1 MIILSKKLITKDDL
15 IKLSYI
21 NDVELNGIKR
31 MVRKQIWSAV
41 SVYDDKIG
49 IGEVTLSQTELQSYF
64 NWKQKLRDLDDSAF
78 KNIPDFILTELNR
91 NTK

>member
-1 MIILSKKLITKDDL
+1 MIILSKKMITKDDL

-64 NWKQKLRDLDDSAF
+64 SWKQKLRDLDDSAF
-78 KNIPDFILTELNR
+78 KNIPDFILAELNK

>member
-1 MIILSKKLITKDDL
+1 MIILSRKTITKDDL
-15 IKLSYI
+15 SKLSYI
-21 NDVELNGIKR
+21 NDVDLNGIKR
-31 MVRKQIWSAV
+31 MVRKQIWAAV
-41 SVYDDKIG
+41 SVCDDKIG

-78 KNIPDFILTELNR
+78 KNIPDFILTELNK

>member
-1 MIILSKKLITKDDL
+1 MIILSKRTITKDDL
-15 IKLSYI
+15 SKLSYI
-21 NDVELNGIKR
+21 NDVDLNGIKR
-31 MVRKQIWSAV
+31 MVRKQIWAAV

-78 KNIPDFILTELNR
+78 KNIPDFILTELNK

>member
-1 MIILSKKLITKDDL
+1 MIILSKRTITKDDL
-15 IKLSYI
+15 SKLSYI
-21 NDVELNGIKR
+21 NDVDLNGIKR
-31 MVRKQIWSAV
+31 MVRKQIWVAV

-64 NWKQKLRDLDDSAF
+64 SWKQKLRDLDDSAF
-78 KNIPDFILTELNR
+78 KNIPDFILTELNK

>member
-1 MIILSKKLITKDDL
+1 MIILSKKMITKDDL

-78 KNIPDFILTELNR
+78 KNIPDFILAELNK

>member
-1 MIILSKKLITKDDL
+1 MIILSRKTITKDDL
-15 IKLSYI
+15 SKLSYI
-21 NDVELNGIKR
+21 NDVDLNGIKR
-31 MVRKQIWSAV
+31 MVRKQIWAAV

-64 NWKQKLRDLDDSAF
+64 SWKQKLRDLDDSAF
-78 KNIPDFILTELNR
+78 KNIPDFILTELNK

>member
-1 MIILSKKLITKDDL
+1 MIILSKKIITKDDL

-21 NDVELNGIKR
+21 NDVDLNGIKR
-31 MVRKQIWSAV
+31 MVRNQIWSAV